1 VLKRIFN
8 NKIVTKESYNK
19 TVFIFKHSTRCAISS
34 LAKNRLE
41 SDWAKY
47 FNEKEVYFL
56 DLLRFRELSNQ
67 VETQLNI
74 QHQSPQLIALE
85 SGKSVYKSSHLAISV
100 KDLHQ
105 VLTEH

>member
-1 VLKRIFN
+1 ML

-56 DLLRFRELSNQ
+56 DLYVEASWPWMHSSGNNQ
-67 VETQLNI
+67 HKYE
-74 QHQSPQLIALE
+74 P
-85 SGKSVYKSSHLAISV
+85 
-100 KDLHQ
+100 
-105 VLTEH
+105 